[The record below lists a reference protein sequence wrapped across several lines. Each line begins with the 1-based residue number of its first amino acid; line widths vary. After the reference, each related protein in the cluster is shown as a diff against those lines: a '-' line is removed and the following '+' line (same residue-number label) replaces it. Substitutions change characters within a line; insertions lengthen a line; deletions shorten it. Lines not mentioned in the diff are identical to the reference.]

1 METFGLDSDRA
12 LVAIGASVHFLDVGG
27 AAAPDA
33 KGLETVLKGVKEKAA
48 NDDAMLAEATRIFDH
63 FYCAYAERSKP

>member
-1 METFGLDSDRA
+1 M
-12 LVAIGASVHFLDVGG
+12 GG

-48 NDDAMLAEATRIFDH
+48 SDDALLAEAMRIFDH
-63 FYCAYAERSKP
+63 FYSAYAERKST